1 MTAFMHPQIIRMN
14 SDLVLLLFEGF
25 VADGMV
31 GRASFS
37 RGWVKKES
45 VERVRLPHASGRLM
59 QESLFQP
66 PTTRRTAQ

>member
-25 VADGMV
+25 LADGMV

-45 VERVRLPHASGRLM
+45 VERVRLPHAS
-59 QESLFQP
+59 
-66 PTTRRTAQ
+66 